1 MSHWEAYYLGSIALS
16 ALAGAGLWR
25 RRKHKV
31 RSRVKRG
38 LSNYVHGSRKTT
50 KATLEDAGDSTNLVP
65 AQ

>member
-1 MSHWEAYYLGSIALS
+1 MNWETYCLGSILFS
-16 ALAGAGLWR
+16 ALAGAGLWK
-25 RRKHKV
+25 RRKNQV